1 MAVFGLGKK
10 RETRETVT
18 GSASRY
24 DRRGRGNSQ
33 EANVRKG
40 DLTVADYAQGVPNI
54 RLSEA
59 VKSFGRQLKWVIPL
73 FIVGVA
79 VAWFVTK
86 DFKRTYSAHGSLM
99 VQLGDEY
106 VYQGVGSQNA
116 QNNLQI
122 TSDTITLNELA
133 IIKNPEV
140 IDAVIGQMT
149 STPADSLRFDEAA
162 EKAIRSAGN
171 NQAEIREAQMERRK
185 RVESAFVVMPQPKSS
200 IIQLVYKHEDP
211 AVAVETLNAF
221 MDTYKTFRRSV
232 FVEGTSDI
240 IAQRRNA
247 TEQQLNQNERMIAS
261 FLKKNN
267 VSDFESEQ
275 EGVQERAEELKAT
288 LNATRAN
295 ISETEAALAKVE
307 DQLRQTPQTIDL
319 YRDDRASQ
327 RIAQAELELGQLLA
341 KYLPT
346 SDPVRQKRA
355 ELEQLRSVQSGYG
368 GQASG
373 GRRVGPNPVFQ
384 ELATRRNTL
393 QSQADS
399 LREKEFTLQR
409 QLNSADAKVR
419 RLTQLYPEFQ
429 NLIRERKTLAD
440 RLNTYNVKEQEA
452 LINQKQAESNN
463 QNVREISRARY
474 AVEGRN
480 LRVLMFALAVLGW
493 GFTLFMVAMAR
504 VFLDPR
510 LYTSKSASYRQR
522 RTEPVTSPV
531 YGAQIPEPVTPQAPA
546 VPYEP
551 YEYASYDA
559 APQHSAVQDPAV
571 YNPSDYDQR
580 ETAYNAPPNYN
591 EPTPYQPVAAGDYAP
606 QAYPQTSPYESAA
619 PHQTADYNGTS
630 PNIAQGLPQSAPQ
643 GGPVEWTPPVE
654 NYTTPDGYPHTETPQ
669 GYNPNPYGQ
678 PQYPQG
684 QEVRSPQPSPQSPQP
699 YGQNPYSG

>member
-10 RETRETVT
+10 R
-18 GSASRY
+18 GSRDDVAGAAPAY
-24 DRRGRGNSQ
+24 DRRGRNDSQ
-33 EANVRKG
+33 GSTVRKG
-40 DLTVADYAQGVPNI
+40 DLTVSDYAQGVPNI

-59 VKSFGRQLKWVIPL
+59 VKSFGRQLRWVIPL
-73 FIVGVA
+73 FIVGVII
-79 VAWFVTK
+79 AWFVTK
-86 DFKRTYSAHGSLM
+86 DFKRAYTAHGSLM

-106 VYQGVGSQNA
+106 VYQGVGSQNP

-149 STPADSLRFDEAA
+149 STPAESLRFDEAA
-162 EKAIRSAGN
+162 EKSIREAGN
-171 NQAEIREAQMERRK
+171 NQARIREAQMERRK

-200 IIQLVYKHEDP
+200 IIQLFYKHEDP

-232 FVEGTSDI
+232 FVEGSGDI
-240 IAQRRNA
+240 IAQRRIA
-247 TEQQLNQNERMIAS
+247 TEQQLNQNERMIANM
-261 FLKKNN
+261 LDKNN
-267 VSDFESEQ
+267 VSDFESEK
-275 EGVQERAEELKAT
+275 EGAQKRSEDLKAT
-288 LNATRAN
+288 LNTTRAE

-307 DQLRQTPQTIDL
+307 DQLRQTSQTIDL

-341 KYLPT
+341 KYLPN

-355 ELEQLRSVQSGYG
+355 EIEQLRSVQSGYN

-393 QSQADS
+393 QSTADS

-419 RLTQLYPEFQ
+419 RLTQLYPEYQ
-429 NLIRERKTLAD
+429 NLQRERDTLAD
-440 RLNTYNVKEQEA
+440 RLNTYNAKEQEA

-463 QNVREISRARY
+463 ENVREISRARY
-474 AVEGRN
+474 AVKGRN

-510 LYTSKSASYRQR
+510 LYTSKSAASRQR
-522 RTEPVTSPV
+522 REGQLTSAAS
-531 YGAQIPEPVTPQAPA
+531 GSQIPEPVTPQTGA
-546 VPYEP
+546 VPYGHV
-551 YEYASYDA
+551 ASGTVPQRYDDVA
-559 APQHSAVQDPAV
+559 GYQSAVAEGYPADP
-571 YNPSDYDQR
+571 YQN
-580 ETAYNAPPNYN
+580 TAYQSPAEAYDRTGTVSYEAPVTQNS
-591 EPTPYQPVAAGDYAP
+591 PVAQD
-606 QAYPQTSPYESAA
+606 
-619 PHQTADYNGTS
+619 
-630 PNIAQGLPQSAPQ
+630 
-643 GGPVEWTPPVE
+643 GPVEWVPPPE
-654 NYTTPDGYPHTETPQ
+654 SHEEIYPQRGTPQ
-669 GYNPNPYGQ
+669 GYNPNGHFYAEPN
-678 PQYPQG
+678 
-684 QEVRSPQPSPQSPQP
+684 SPQEPGNGAQHPYSQP
-699 YGQNPYSG
+699 YNPNPYSN

>member
-10 RETRETVT
+10 R
-18 GSASRY
+18 GSRDDVASAAPAY
-24 DRRGRGNSQ
+24 DRRGRNDSQ
-33 EANVRKG
+33 GSTVRKG
-40 DLTVADYAQGVPNI
+40 DLTVSDYAQGVPNI

-59 VKSFGRQLKWVIPL
+59 VKSFGRQLRWVIPL
-73 FIVGVA
+73 FIVGVII
-79 VAWFVTK
+79 AWFLTK
-86 DFKRTYSAHGSLM
+86 DFKRDYTAHGSLM

-106 VYQGVGSQNA
+106 VYQGVGSQNP

-149 STPADSLRFDEAA
+149 STPAESLRFDEAA
-162 EKAIRSAGN
+162 EKSIREAGS
-171 NQAEIREAQMERRK
+171 NQAKIREAQMERRK

-200 IIQLVYKHEDP
+200 IIQLFYKHEDP

-232 FVEGTSDI
+232 FVEGSGDI
-240 IAQRRNA
+240 IAQRRIA
-247 TEQQLNQNERMIAS
+247 TEQQLNQNERMIANM
-261 FLKKNN
+261 LDKNN
-267 VSDFESEQ
+267 VSDFESEK
-275 EGVQERAEELKAT
+275 EGAQKRSEDLKAT
-288 LNATRAN
+288 LNTTRAE
-295 ISETEAALAKVE
+295 IAETEAALAKVE

-341 KYLPT
+341 KYLPN

-355 ELEQLRSVQSGYG
+355 EIEQLRSVQSGYN

-393 QSQADS
+393 QSTADS

-419 RLTQLYPEFQ
+419 RLTQLYPEYQ
-429 NLIRERKTLAD
+429 NLQRERDTLAD
-440 RLNTYNVKEQEA
+440 RLNTYNAKEQEA

-463 QNVREISRARY
+463 ENVREISRARY
-474 AVEGRN
+474 AVKGRN

-493 GFTLFMVAMAR
+493 GFTLFMIAMAR

-510 LYTSKSASYRQR
+510 LYTSKSAANRHR
-522 RTEPVTSPV
+522 REGQPNSIAP
-531 YGAQIPEPVTPQAPA
+531 GSQIPEPVTPQPAP
-546 VPYEP
+546 VPYEHVALGTVPQRYDDVAGFQSAEAERHPADP
-551 YEYASYDA
+551 YQNTAYHNQVEA
-559 APQHSAVQDPAV
+559 
-571 YNPSDYDQR
+571 YDQTR
-580 ETAYNAPPNYN
+580 PVSYEAPVP
-591 EPTPYQPVAAGDYAP
+591 QSSPVAQD
-606 QAYPQTSPYESAA
+606 
-619 PHQTADYNGTS
+619 
-630 PNIAQGLPQSAPQ
+630 
-643 GGPVEWTPPVE
+643 GPVEWVPPAE
-654 NYTTPDGYPHTETPQ
+654 THEETYPQSVTPQ
-669 GYNPNPYGQ
+669 GYNPNGHFYAEPN
-678 PQYPQG
+678 YPHEPGNGSQ
-684 QEVRSPQPSPQSPQP
+684 QP
-699 YGQNPYSG
+699 YSQPYTPNPYSN

>member
-10 RETRETVT
+10 RGKREFDA

-24 DRRGRGNSQ
+24 DRRSGNGSTAQ
-33 EANVRKG
+33 NVRKG
-40 DLTVADYAQGVPNI
+40 DLTVADYAHGVPNI

-59 VKSFGRQLKWVIPL
+59 VKSFGRQLKWLIPL
-73 FIVGVA
+73 FILGVV
-79 VAWFVTK
+79 VAWFATK
-86 DFKRTYSAHGSLM
+86 DFKRSYSAHGSLM

-122 TSDTITLNELA
+122 TSDTITRNEME

-149 STPADSLRFDEAA
+149 STPAESLRFDEAA
-162 EKAIRSAGN
+162 EKKIRSAGN
-171 NQAEIREAQMERRK
+171 DQAQIREAQMERRN

-221 MDTYKTFRRSV
+221 MDTYRTFRRSV
-232 FVEGTSDI
+232 FVEGAGDV
-240 IAQRRNA
+240 IAQRRKA
-247 TEQQLNQNERMIAS
+247 TEQQLDQNEQLIAN
-261 FLKKNN
+261 FLEKNN

-275 EGVQERAEELKAT
+275 EGVQERTEDLKAS
-288 LNATRAN
+288 LNSTRAD
-295 ISETEAALAKVE
+295 ISETEAALAEVE
-307 DQLRQTPQTIDL
+307 DQLRQTPQTIDI

-355 ELEQLRSVQSGYG
+355 ELEELRSVQSGYG

-393 QSQADS
+393 QASANS

-409 QLNSADAKVR
+409 QLDSADAKVR
-419 RLTQLYPEFQ
+419 RLTQLYPKFQ
-429 NLIRERKTLAD
+429 NLMRERETLAD
-440 RLNTYNVKEQEA
+440 RLNTYNTKEQEA
-452 LINQKQAESNN
+452 LINQTQSESNN
-463 QNVREISRARY
+463 ENIREISRARY
-474 AVEGRN
+474 AIKGRN
-480 LRVLMFALAVLGW
+480 LRILMFALAVVGW

-510 LYTSKSASYRQR
+510 LYTSKGAANRQR
-522 RTEPVTSPV
+522 RDTTTADPV
-531 YGAQIPEPVTPQAPA
+531 YGAPIPEPVTPQHAPK
-546 VPYEP
+546 P
-551 YEYASYDA
+551 YEYADYEDAGYGQTPAQPYSGPQTYQDNAGHYETGISENYPADPYRTTGYDEQA
-559 APQHSAVQDPAV
+559 G
-571 YNPSDYDQR
+571 N
-580 ETAYNAPPNYN
+580 NAPLSPA
-591 EPTPYQPVAAGDYAP
+591 YQNSHA
-606 QAYPQTSPYESAA
+606 E
-619 PHQTADYNGTS
+619 
-630 PNIAQGLPQSAPQ
+630 QS
-643 GGPVEWTPPVE
+643 GPVEWTPSAE
-654 NYTTPDGYPHTETPQ
+654 TYTEGYPQAGPAPQQNMTQ
-669 GYNPNPYGQ
+669 GYGSNGSPYAE
-678 PQYPQG
+678 PQYPQSQG
-684 QEVRSPQPSPQSPQP
+684 GGHPQP
-699 YGQNPYSG
+699 YSQNPYSN